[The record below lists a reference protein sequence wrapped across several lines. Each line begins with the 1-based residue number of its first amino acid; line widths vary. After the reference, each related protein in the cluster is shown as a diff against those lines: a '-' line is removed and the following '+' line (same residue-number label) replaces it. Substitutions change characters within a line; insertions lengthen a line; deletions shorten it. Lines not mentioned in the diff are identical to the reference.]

1 MLNPIYFIKNFFFK
15 FFTFSYKQNLR
26 WSKMS
31 KKINGKNLFFEKLA
45 DSNLTQFSS
54 KLVLN
59 QERQLI
65 SIFQKKGLDNFLKK
79 KTPERYIFSVQEIL
93 NKLSIMKQKFLG
105 RKFNRN
111 KDTSEFKEQL
121 VDTIEIK
128 NHLRNYTYR
137 TNNTFKTII

>member
-1 MLNPIYFIKNFFFK
+1 MEKREWYDSYIFKISTYGKPDSIHPTTFEDHEHIFKQKNVKPHLFYQKFFFK

-79 KTPERYIFSVQEIL
+79 
-93 NKLSIMKQKFLG
+93 
-105 RKFNRN
+105 
-111 KDTSEFKEQL
+111 DA
-121 VDTIEIK
+121 
-128 NHLRNYTYR
+128 
-137 TNNTFKTII
+137 